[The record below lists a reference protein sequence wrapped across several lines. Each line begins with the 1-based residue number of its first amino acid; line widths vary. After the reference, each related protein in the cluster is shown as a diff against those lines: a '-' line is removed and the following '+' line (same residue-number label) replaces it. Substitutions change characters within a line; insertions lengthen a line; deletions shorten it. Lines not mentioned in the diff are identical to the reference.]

1 MIKQFHSWVYNS
13 WVYNF
18 WEQTKILIW
27 NDTCTPVFITV
38 LFTTVK
44 IQRQPMSIDR
54 WMDICVCICMYI
66 YIYIYIYG
74 MCTKLFQSCPT
85 FVILSIIAL
94 QLPLSMGFSR
104 GEYWSGLPWPPPG
117 HLPDPGI
124 KPVSPALQADPFP
137 LSHWGNLVYMDYYAF
152 KIMKFCHLQQCGW
165 T

>member
-1 MIKQFHSWVYNS
+1 MHPSVHNSTIYNS
-13 WVYNF
+13 QDTETTQVSTDGWIYVCVY
-18 WEQTKILIW
+18 
-27 NDTCTPVFITV
+27 VFI
-38 LFTTVK
+38 
-44 IQRQPMSIDR
+44 
-54 WMDICVCICMYI
+54 YI
-66 YIYIYIYG
+66 YIYIYIHTYIYG

-104 GEYWSGLPWPPPG
+104 GEYWSRLPWPPPG

>member
-1 MIKQFHSWVYNS
+1 MHPSVHNSTIYNS
-13 WVYNF
+13 QDTETTQVSTDGWIYVCVY
-18 WEQTKILIW
+18 
-27 NDTCTPVFITV
+27 
-38 LFTTVK
+38 
-44 IQRQPMSIDR
+44 
-54 WMDICVCICMYI
+54 VCI
-66 YIYIYIYG
+66 YIYTHTHIYG